1 MSRGS
6 GVFGSS
12 GKALVSFPLYFP
24 NFINMKLSSLLMSQ
38 LYFPHLPFLS
48 LCLSWEVFTY
58 RFRLGV
64 LVSSVGFTLRVF
76 LACTRAVESTG
87 FRGLSSDRRPGEVL
101 TSSADVVSA
110 LPLAKLVCSTPRN
123 CSGRRQVVT
132 ALSVLVFHHVRVF
145 S

>member
-12 GKALVSFPLYFP
+12 GKALVSFPLYFS
-24 NFINMKLSSLLMSQ
+24 NTFNMNLSSLLMSK

-48 LCLSWEVFTY
+48 LCLSWEVLTCK
-58 RFRLGV
+58 FRLRS
-64 LVSSVGFTLRVF
+64 LSSSVGFTLRV
-76 LACTRAVESTG
+76 LRAYTGAVESTG
-87 FRGLSSDRRPGEVL
+87 LRRLSSDRHPGEVL
-101 TSSADVVSA
+101 TSSVDVVSD

-132 ALSVLVFHHVRVF
+132 ALSALVFHHVRVF